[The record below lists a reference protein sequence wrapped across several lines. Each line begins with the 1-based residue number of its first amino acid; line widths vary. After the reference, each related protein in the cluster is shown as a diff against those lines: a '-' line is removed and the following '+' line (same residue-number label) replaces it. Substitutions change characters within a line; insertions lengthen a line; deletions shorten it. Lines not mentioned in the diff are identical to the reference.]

1 MNLTRIWQTNED
13 LTVSGTATQ
22 VPACSVKFLLFWLGQ
37 EVQERGENFSVGQRQ
52 LLCLGRA
59 LLRSSKLL
67 LLDEATAA
75 VDLETDQLVQKT
87 IRYVLGSSQ
96 EMETDQLVG
105 PEDNQVCA
113 WF

>member
-1 MNLTRIWQTNED
+1 MCANQF
-13 LTVSGTATQ
+13 
-22 VPACSVKFLLFWLGQ
+22 CYQ

-75 VDLETDQLVQKT
+75 VDLETDQLVQRT
-87 IRYVLGSSQ
+87 IR
-96 EMETDQLVG
+96 
-105 PEDNQVCA
+105 
-113 WF
+113 